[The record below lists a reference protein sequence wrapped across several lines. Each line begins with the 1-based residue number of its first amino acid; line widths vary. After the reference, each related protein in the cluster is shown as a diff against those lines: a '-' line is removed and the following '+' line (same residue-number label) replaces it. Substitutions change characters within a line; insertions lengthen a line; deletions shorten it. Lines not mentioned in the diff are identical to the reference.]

1 MKRIQYLDV
10 PFYHYFIGREGQ
22 SVQTDVMIKRV
33 DQLRLVNRLM
43 TEATPNAVRCRRGC
57 TGT

>member
-1 MKRIQYLDV
+1 ML

-43 TEATPNAVRCRRGC
+43 TEATPVTRYGAGGAVPV
-57 TGT
+57 T

>member
-43 TEATPNAVRCRRGC
+43 TEPRPNAVRCRRGC